1 MFFIEACVCNPLHQN
16 QLKSY
21 KTCSDVVIIR
31 LLLMKQIILT
41 ISKTIEE
48 VLGEFVHQINGGG
61 GGGLRVA
68 TDCDLRKCSYC
79 FDKEKIFGLLNRY
92 LFIYLS
98 GSPTVTEVKFNS

>member
-1 MFFIEACVCNPLHQN
+1 M
-16 QLKSY
+16 
-21 KTCSDVVIIR
+21 
-31 LLLMKQIILT
+31 
-41 ISKTIEE
+41 
-48 VLGEFVHQINGGG
+48 GGG

>member
-61 GGGLRVA
+61 GGGA
-68 TDCDLRKCSYC
+68 Q
-79 FDKEKIFGLLNRY
+79 
-92 LFIYLS
+92 S
-98 GSPTVTEVKFNS
+98 GD